1 MACSRCGQKHF
12 KKHSV
17 LKVIHAIEPWKLV
30 HDYTSVMAEIGASMR
45 NDAANNRKGAFIA
58 RLRDYKECY
67 LKGLW
72 VGLMAT
78 PEEIV
83 HDASGEKPR
92 LTLTKLVKRVG
103 KTVFDDQSKVSA
115 SSLTQRKTKFEAMD
129 ILTTSMRLTPL
140 FLLHWGLMSDL
151 EAKRMYDGIL
161 KNMQTETAQLK
172 YVSGALKAAKR
183 KQDILG
189 SLRQLVKN
197 KRLVDKRKSR

>member
-1 MACSRCGQKHF
+1 MECSKCGQKHL

-17 LKVIHAIEPWKLV
+17 LKVIRAIEPWKLV
-30 HDYTSVMAEIGASMR
+30 HDYTSVMVEIGVSMR
-45 NDAANNRKGAFIA
+45 NDANNNRKGAFIA

-103 KTVFDDQSKVSA
+103 AEVFHQESKVSA
-115 SSLTQRKTKFEAMD
+115 RRLTQRNTKFEAMD
-129 ILTTSMRLTPL
+129 ILNTSMHLTPL
-140 FLLHWGLMSDL
+140 FLLNRGLMSNL
-151 EAKRMYDGIL
+151 EAKCMYDSVL
-161 KNMQTETAQLK
+161 KSIDMETTQLK
-172 YVSGALKAAKR
+172 YVSGALKADKR
-183 KQDILG
+183 KKDILD
-189 SLRQLVKN
+189 SFRQLVKN
-197 KRLVDKRKSR
+197 RPSVEKLRSR

>member
-1 MACSRCGQKHF
+1 MTCSTCETVRRYNFRIKGRVSTMKCPKCGQKHF

-30 HDYTSVMAEIGASMR
+30 HDYMSVMVEIGVSMR
-45 NDAANNRKGAFIA
+45 NDANNNRKGAFIA

-78 PEEIV
+78 PEEII
-83 HDASGEKPR
+83 HDASGEKPW

-103 KTVFDDQSKVSA
+103 MTIFDEEGKVSA
-115 SSLTQRKTKFEAMD
+115 SPLTQRKAKFDAMD
-129 ILTTSMRLTPL
+129 ILNTSMRLTPL

-151 EAKRMYDGIL
+151 EAKRMYGSVL
-161 KNMQTETAQLK
+161 KSIEMETAQL
-172 YVSGALKAAKR
+172 
-183 KQDILG
+183 
-189 SLRQLVKN
+189 
-197 KRLVDKRKSR
+197 